1 MKKFD
6 MGQAIS
12 LIANLG
18 VIASIV
24 FLGLELRITND
35 QARISTSQEMNRS
48 LTEYQL
54 ELAGDPIKLDTYVR
68 GLRDFDSL
76 DDVEQARFDFLMRA
90 LLERVTMAI
99 SARES
104 GLVET
109 LTERIEDRGIEGR
122 ILRLAS
128 EPGFRTWW
136 DTVDRRGLPPT
147 IIPITD
153 EIVET
158 ATK

>member
-1 MKKFD
+1 MKFD
-6 MGQAIS
+6 LGQSIS
-12 LIANLG
+12 AIANLG

-35 QARISTSQEMNRS
+35 QARVSTAQEMNRS

-54 ELAGDPIKLDTYVR
+54 ELAGDPIQLDTYVR
-68 GLRDFDSL
+68 GLSDFASL
-76 DDVEQARFDFLMRA
+76 DEIEQARFDFLMRA
-90 LLERVTMAI
+90 LLERVSMAI
-99 SARES
+99 EARES

-109 LTERIEDRGIEGR
+109 LADRIEERGIEGR
-122 ILRLAS
+122 ILLIAS

-153 EIVET
+153 EIV
-158 ATK
+158 AIAAK